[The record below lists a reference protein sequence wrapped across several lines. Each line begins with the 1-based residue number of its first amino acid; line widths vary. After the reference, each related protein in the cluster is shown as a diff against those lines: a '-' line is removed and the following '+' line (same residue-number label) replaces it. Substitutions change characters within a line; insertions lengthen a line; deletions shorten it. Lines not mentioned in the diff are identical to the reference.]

1 MATNYSDGG
10 LVRGSRIINVNAIN
24 YVLKSVSFDRPVR
37 SSYEFDE
44 AGLPK
49 ASSHVR
55 DFKKFSGT
63 IMAYNNVADPAQ
75 MVKFGPI
82 NSGDGNTNYML
93 LNVKKEE
100 STEGVQ
106 SYSVE
111 AVEVIA

>member
-1 MATNYSDGG
+1 
-10 LVRGSRIINVNAIN
+10 
-24 YVLKSVSFDRPVR
+24 
-37 SSYEFDE
+37 
-44 AGLPK
+44 
-49 ASSHVR
+49 
-55 DFKKFSGT
+55 
-63 IMAYNNVADPAQ
+63 

-82 NSGDGNTNYML
+82 TAGDGNTNYIL